1 LNGYDFSFVQAL
13 SIAGPTFA
21 IGVIL
26 GWVLSSLHFGGSSRD
41 KNHPEKE
48 DRRR

>member
-1 LNGYDFSFVQAL
+1 MNIYDFTFIQAL

-21 IGVIL
+21 LGILL
-26 GWVLSSLHFGGSSRD
+26 GWVLSSLHFGASSHDR
-41 KNHPEKE
+41 NHPEKE